1 MNPADIYAIVAILLL
16 VVLNGFFT
24 LAETALLT
32 VRNTRLQRMIAAG
45 DAQTGTASI
54 VQTLMRQATR
64 VGATV
69 QVGITLSSFCMAA
82 LAATTL
88 AGDVAKAFHRLGIR
102 HDEIIAHAVTVLAA
116 ALFTISVGE
125 IIPRAIALRRP
136 EQTALA
142 VQAPLRVFMALF
154 APLAGIAL
162 ALSHAIVRPFGLSA
176 TFAAPVMTE
185 EELRTV
191 LEAGA
196 RSGAIEEDEKEIIRN
211 VISFGDTDVRQVMTP
226 RTEVKAI
233 GAPDGLPV
241 LLELIVASGHSRIPV
256 FEGNIDAVVGI
267 IHAKDLLPILARS
280 ERDVDLRTVMRAPLF
295 VPENK
300 RIDELLDEFRRSNI
314 QLAIV
319 QDEYGGTAG
328 LVSIEDLL
336 EELVGDIQ
344 DEYDQDDPDAQRSAL
359 VSLDAQNTLVDGR
372 MAIDDLNEQMGLN
385 LPHDDFDTVGGFV
398 FGLFGRQP
406 TEGEVV
412 RNDDMEFVVTKS
424 DGRRVQEIRLCR
436 SFGDEAVSPGNASEI

>member
-1 MNPADIYAIVAILLL
+1 MNSADIYALVAILLL

-45 DAQTGTASI
+45 DAETGTAST

-69 QVGITLSSFCMAA
+69 QVGITLSSFAMAA

-88 AGDVAKAFHRLGIR
+88 AGDVAKQFHRWHVP
-102 HDEIIAHAVTVLAA
+102 HDEISAHIIVILAA

-226 RTEVKAI
+226 RTDVKAI
-233 GAPDGLPV
+233 GMPDGLAA
-241 LLELIVASGHSRIPV
+241 LLDLIMASGHSRIPV

-267 IHAKDLLPILARS
+267 IHAKDLLPLLARG
-280 ERDVDLRTVMRAPLF
+280 ERDMDFRTVMRAPLF

-359 VSLDAQNTLVDGR
+359 VSLDSQNTLVDGR
-372 MAIDDLNEQMGLN
+372 MAIDDLNEQMGLS
-385 LPHDDFDTVGGFV
+385 LPRDDFDTVGGYV
-398 FGLFGRQP
+398 FGIFGRQP
-406 TEGEVV
+406 SEGESV
-412 RNDDMEFVVTKS
+412 RCGDLEFTVTKS
-424 DGRRVQEIRLCR
+424 DGRRIQEVRLTRC
-436 SFGDEAVSPGNASEI
+436 SGEDAESPDDAAKV

>member
-1 MNPADIYAIVAILLL
+1 MNSADIYALVAILLL

-45 DAQTGTASI
+45 DAETGTAST

-69 QVGITLSSFCMAA
+69 QVGITLSSFAMAA

-88 AGDVAKAFHRLGIR
+88 AGDVAKQFHRWHVP
-102 HDEIIAHAVTVLAA
+102 HDEISAHIIVILAA

-142 VQAPLRVFMALF
+142 VQAPLRIFMALF

-226 RTEVKAI
+226 RTDVKAI
-233 GAPDGLPV
+233 GMPDGLAA
-241 LLELIVASGHSRIPV
+241 LLDLIMASGHSRIPV

-267 IHAKDLLPILARS
+267 IHAKDLLPLLARG
-280 ERDVDLRTVMRAPLF
+280 ERDMDFRTVMRAPLF

-359 VSLDAQNTLVDGR
+359 VSLDSQNTLVDGR
-372 MAIDDLNEQMGLN
+372 MAIDDLNEQMGLS
-385 LPHDDFDTVGGFV
+385 LPRDDFDTVGGYV
-398 FGLFGRQP
+398 FGIFGRQP
-406 TEGEVV
+406 SEGESV
-412 RNDDMEFVVTKS
+412 RCGDLEFTVTKS
-424 DGRRVQEIRLCR
+424 DGRRIQEVRLTRC
-436 SFGDEAVSPGNASEI
+436 SGEDAESPDDAAKV

>member
-1 MNPADIYAIVAILLL
+1 MNSADIYALVAILLL

-45 DAQTGTASI
+45 DAETGTAST

-69 QVGITLSSFCMAA
+69 QVGITLSSFAMAA

-88 AGDVAKAFHRLGIR
+88 AGDVAKQFHRWHVP
-102 HDEIIAHAVTVLAA
+102 HDEISAHIIVILAA

-226 RTEVKAI
+226 RTDVKAI
-233 GAPDGLPV
+233 GMPDGLAA
-241 LLELIVASGHSRIPV
+241 LLDLIMASGHSRIPV

-267 IHAKDLLPILARS
+267 IHAKDLLPLLARG
-280 ERDVDLRTVMRAPLF
+280 EHDMDFRTVMRAPLF

-359 VSLDAQNTLVDGR
+359 VSLDSQNTLVDGR
-372 MAIDDLNEQMGLN
+372 MAIDDLNEQMGLS
-385 LPHDDFDTVGGFV
+385 LPRDDFDTVGGYV
-398 FGLFGRQP
+398 FGIFGRQP
-406 TEGEVV
+406 SEGESV
-412 RNDDMEFVVTKS
+412 RCGDLEFTVTKS
-424 DGRRVQEIRLCR
+424 DGRRIQEVRLTRC
-436 SFGDEAVSPGNASEI
+436 SGEDAESPDDAAKV